1 MSAVTDEPSIERL
14 AELLRALPPAPQGW
28 VAAAQELPLAQRELD
43 EIVARAEAD
52 AEFRAA
58 LIADLE
64 AALAAAGIHWQPRL
78 TEALRRRLSA

>member
-1 MSAVTDEPSIERL
+1 VTAYSEERL

-28 VAAAQELPLAQRELD
+28 VKAAQELPLARLELD

-52 AEFRAA
+52 AAFRRA

-64 AALAAAGIHWQPRL
+64 SALAQAGYEPNPL
-78 TEALRRRLSA
+78 LLEALRTRFPNR

>member
-1 MSAVTDEPSIERL
+1 VTDEASIERL
-14 AELLRALPPAPQGW
+14 AVLLRALPPAPQGW
-28 VAAAQELPLAQRELD
+28 VAAAQELPLAQKELD

-58 LIADLE
+58 LVADLE
-64 AALAAAGIHWQPRL
+64 AALAAAGVHWQPRL